1 VPSARSEGGFRLYS
15 PGDVDRLLL
24 VKAMKPLK
32 LTIGEMRELA
42 DLLAPTAAPSSKR
55 SARLVDFDRRAVEA
69 IDSLNKHLDEAKGL
83 RKQIA
88 AAKRGN

>member
-42 DLLAPTAAPSSKR
+42 DLLAPTAAPSSQR

-69 IDSLNKHLDEAKGL
+69 IHSLNKHLDEAKGL